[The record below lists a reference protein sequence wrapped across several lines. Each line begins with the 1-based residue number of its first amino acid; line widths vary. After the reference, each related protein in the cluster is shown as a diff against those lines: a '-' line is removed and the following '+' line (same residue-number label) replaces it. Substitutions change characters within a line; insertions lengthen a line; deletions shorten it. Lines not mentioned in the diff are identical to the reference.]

1 MKSYKILVQNRVEF
15 ETKHLL
21 NPQKMK
27 EEVLP
32 KYPQFRTE
40 IETFSNHIRYS
51 IKVASILIVLI
62 TLFGAVLMY
71 YK

>member
-1 MKSYKILVQNRVEF
+1 MKSYKILSKNRVEF
-15 ETKHLL
+15 DTKHLL
-21 NPQKMK
+21 NPKKME

-32 KYPQFRTE
+32 KYPKFRDE

-51 IKVASILIVLI
+51 LKMATVLIVLI

-71 YK
+71 FR

>member
-1 MKSYKILVQNRVEF
+1 MKSYKVLVQNKVNF
-15 ETKHLL
+15 QTKHLL
-21 NPQKMK
+21 NPKKMK

-32 KYPQFRTE
+32 KYPKFRNE

-51 IKVASILIVLI
+51 IKLATVLIFLI

-71 YK
+71 YR